1 MKKID
6 DLKLQMY
13 VDNELSK
20 EESIE
25 VENYLKIDN
34 EARSLVENYKKI
46 NHLISS
52 TYSQIK
58 SDDLPKRT
66 LDLLMDEKPSF
77 FNKLFNYEVKLFPTL
92 GSVAALAIV
101 AIMGINVF
109 KIDNN
114 PTNPTNLMSENSRH
128 VVLNELQ
135 NILKD
140 SEDNLSG
147 IVSFKNKNIE
157 PSFLNKL
164 FNYEV
169 KLFPTLGSVA
179 ALAIVAIMGINVF
192 KIDNNPTNPT
202 NLMSENS
209 RHVVLNELQNILKDS
224 EDNLSGIV
232 SFKNKN
238 IEYKEVKSYL
248 DARGRPCKDIKFENF
263 SIKDAKIN
271 EATFVKLSSG
281 EWKVIKLEF
290 IKDSSV
296 GT

>member
-77 FNKLFNYEVKLFPTL
+77 LNKLFNYKVKLFPAL
-92 GSVAALAIV
+92 GSVAAFAIV
-101 AIMGINVF
+101 AVMGINVF

-114 PTNPTNLMSENSRH
+114 PINPTNLMSENNKH
-128 VVLNELQ
+128 VVLNQLQ
-135 NILKD
+135 DILKD

-147 IVSFKNKNIE
+147 IVSFK
-157 PSFLNKL
+157 S
-164 FNYEV
+164 
-169 KLFPTLGSVA
+169 
-179 ALAIVAIMGINVF
+179 
-192 KIDNNPTNPT
+192 
-202 NLMSENS
+202 
-209 RHVVLNELQNILKDS
+209 
-224 EDNLSGIV
+224 
-232 SFKNKN
+232 KN

-248 DARGRPCKDIKFENF
+248 DARGRRCKDIKFKNF

-290 IKDSSV
+290 IKDSSL
-296 GT
+296 GI

>member
-20 EESIE
+20 EESTE
-25 VENYLKIDN
+25 VENYLKINN

-66 LDLLMDEKPSF
+66 LDLLMNEKPSF
-77 FNKLFNYEVKLFPTL
+77 FNKLFNYEVKLFPAL
-92 GSVAALAIV
+92 GSVAAFAIV
-101 AIMGINVF
+101 AVMGINVF

-114 PTNPTNLMSENSRH
+114 PINPTNLMSENNKH
-128 VVLNELQ
+128 VVLNQLQ
-135 NILKD
+135 DILKN

-147 IVSFKNKNIE
+147 IVSFK
-157 PSFLNKL
+157 S
-164 FNYEV
+164 
-169 KLFPTLGSVA
+169 
-179 ALAIVAIMGINVF
+179 
-192 KIDNNPTNPT
+192 
-202 NLMSENS
+202 
-209 RHVVLNELQNILKDS
+209 
-224 EDNLSGIV
+224 
-232 SFKNKN
+232 KN

-248 DARGRPCKDIKFENF
+248 DARGRSCKDIKFKNF

-290 IKDSSV
+290 IKDSSL
-296 GT
+296 GI

>member
-20 EESIE
+20 EESTD
-25 VENYLKIDN
+25 VENYLKINN

-77 FNKLFNYEVKLFPTL
+77 FNKLFNFKVKLFPAL

-101 AIMGINVF
+101 AVMGINVF

-114 PTNPTNLMSENSRH
+114 QINPTNLMSENNKH

-135 NILKD
+135 EILKD

-147 IVSFKNKNIE
+147 IVSFK
-157 PSFLNKL
+157 S
-164 FNYEV
+164 
-169 KLFPTLGSVA
+169 
-179 ALAIVAIMGINVF
+179 
-192 KIDNNPTNPT
+192 
-202 NLMSENS
+202 
-209 RHVVLNELQNILKDS
+209 
-224 EDNLSGIV
+224 
-232 SFKNKN
+232 KN

-248 DARGRPCKDIKFENF
+248 DARGRSCKDIKFKNF

-290 IKDSSV
+290 IKDSSL
-296 GT
+296 GI

>member
-20 EESIE
+20 EESTE
-25 VENYLKIDN
+25 VENYLKINN

-77 FNKLFNYEVKLFPTL
+77 LNKLFNYKVKLFPAL
-92 GSVAALAIV
+92 GSVAAFAIV
-101 AIMGINVF
+101 AVMGINVF

-114 PTNPTNLMSENSRH
+114 PINPTNLMSENNKH
-128 VVLNELQ
+128 VVLNQLQ
-135 NILKD
+135 DILKH

-147 IVSFKNKNIE
+147 IVSFK
-157 PSFLNKL
+157 S
-164 FNYEV
+164 
-169 KLFPTLGSVA
+169 
-179 ALAIVAIMGINVF
+179 
-192 KIDNNPTNPT
+192 
-202 NLMSENS
+202 
-209 RHVVLNELQNILKDS
+209 
-224 EDNLSGIV
+224 
-232 SFKNKN
+232 KN

-248 DARGRPCKDIKFENF
+248 DARGRSCKDIKFKNF

-290 IKDSSV
+290 IKDSSL
-296 GT
+296 GI

>member
-66 LDLLMDEKPSF
+66 LDLLMNEKPSF
-77 FNKLFNYEVKLFPTL
+77 FNKLFNYEVKLFPAL
-92 GSVAALAIV
+92 GSVAAFAIV
-101 AIMGINVF
+101 AVMGINVF

-114 PTNPTNLMSENSRH
+114 PINPTNLMSENNKH
-128 VVLNELQ
+128 VVLNQLQ
-135 NILKD
+135 DILKN

-147 IVSFKNKNIE
+147 IVSFK
-157 PSFLNKL
+157 S
-164 FNYEV
+164 
-169 KLFPTLGSVA
+169 
-179 ALAIVAIMGINVF
+179 
-192 KIDNNPTNPT
+192 
-202 NLMSENS
+202 
-209 RHVVLNELQNILKDS
+209 
-224 EDNLSGIV
+224 
-232 SFKNKN
+232 KN

-248 DARGRPCKDIKFENF
+248 DARGRSCKDIKFKNF

-290 IKDSSV
+290 IKDSSL
-296 GT
+296 GI

>member
-77 FNKLFNYEVKLFPTL
+77 LNKLFNYKVKLFPAL
-92 GSVAALAIV
+92 GSVAAFAIV
-101 AIMGINVF
+101 AVMGINVF

-114 PTNPTNLMSENSRH
+114 PINPTNLMSENNKH
-128 VVLNELQ
+128 VVLNQLQ
-135 NILKD
+135 DILKD

-147 IVSFKNKNIE
+147 IVSFK
-157 PSFLNKL
+157 S
-164 FNYEV
+164 
-169 KLFPTLGSVA
+169 
-179 ALAIVAIMGINVF
+179 
-192 KIDNNPTNPT
+192 
-202 NLMSENS
+202 
-209 RHVVLNELQNILKDS
+209 
-224 EDNLSGIV
+224 
-232 SFKNKN
+232 KN

-248 DARGRPCKDIKFENF
+248 DARGRSCKDIKFKNF

-290 IKDSSV
+290 IKDSSL
-296 GT
+296 GI

>member
-20 EESIE
+20 EESTE
-25 VENYLKIDN
+25 VENYLKINN

-77 FNKLFNYEVKLFPTL
+77 FNKLFNFKVKLFPAL

-101 AIMGINVF
+101 AVMGINVF

-114 PTNPTNLMSENSRH
+114 QINPTNLMSENNKH

-135 NILKD
+135 EILKD

-147 IVSFKNKNIE
+147 IVSFK
-157 PSFLNKL
+157 S
-164 FNYEV
+164 
-169 KLFPTLGSVA
+169 
-179 ALAIVAIMGINVF
+179 
-192 KIDNNPTNPT
+192 
-202 NLMSENS
+202 
-209 RHVVLNELQNILKDS
+209 
-224 EDNLSGIV
+224 
-232 SFKNKN
+232 KN

-248 DARGRPCKDIKFENF
+248 DARGRSCKDIKFKNF

-290 IKDSSV
+290 IKDSSL
-296 GT
+296 GI

>member
-77 FNKLFNYEVKLFPTL
+77 
-92 GSVAALAIV
+92 
-101 AIMGINVF
+101 
-109 KIDNN
+109 
-114 PTNPTNLMSENSRH
+114 
-128 VVLNELQ
+128 
-135 NILKD
+135 
-140 SEDNLSG
+140 
-147 IVSFKNKNIE
+147 
-157 PSFLNKL
+157 LNKL

-179 ALAIVAIMGINVF
+179 ALAIVAVMGINIF
-192 KIDNNPTNPT
+192 KIDNNSINPT
-202 NLMSENS
+202 NLMSENNK
-209 RHVVLNELQNILKDS
+209 HVVLNELQDILKDS

-248 DARGRPCKDIKFENF
+248 DSRGRPCKDIKFENF

>member
-20 EESIE
+20 EESTE
-25 VENYLKIDN
+25 VENYLKINN

-101 AIMGINVF
+101 AVMGINIF

-114 PTNPTNLMSENSRH
+114 PINPTNLMSENNRH

-135 NILKD
+135 D
-140 SEDNLSG
+140 
-147 IVSFKNKNIE
+147 
-157 PSFLNKL
+157 
-164 FNYEV
+164 
-169 KLFPTLGSVA
+169 
-179 ALAIVAIMGINVF
+179 
-192 KIDNNPTNPT
+192 
-202 NLMSENS
+202 
-209 RHVVLNELQNILKDS
+209 ILKDS

>member
-20 EESIE
+20 EESTE
-25 VENYLKIDN
+25 VENYLKINN

-66 LDLLMDEKPSF
+66 LDLLMNEK
-77 FNKLFNYEVKLFPTL
+77 
-92 GSVAALAIV
+92 
-101 AIMGINVF
+101 
-109 KIDNN
+109 
-114 PTNPTNLMSENSRH
+114 
-128 VVLNELQ
+128 
-135 NILKD
+135 
-140 SEDNLSG
+140 
-147 IVSFKNKNIE
+147 

-169 KLFPTLGSVA
+169 KLFPVLGSVA
-179 ALAIVAIMGINVF
+179 AFAIVAVMGINVF
-192 KIDNNPTNPT
+192 KIDNNPINPT
-202 NLMSENS
+202 NLMSENNK
-209 RHVVLNELQNILKDS
+209 HVVLNQLQDILKNS

-232 SFKNKN
+232 SFKSKN

-248 DARGRPCKDIKFENF
+248 DARGRSCKDIKFKNF

-290 IKDSSV
+290 IKDSSL
-296 GT
+296 GI

>member
-20 EESIE
+20 EESTE
-25 VENYLKIDN
+25 VENYLKINN

-77 FNKLFNYEVKLFPTL
+77 FNKLFNFKVKLFPAL

-101 AIMGINVF
+101 AVMGINVF

-114 PTNPTNLMSENSRH
+114 QINPTNLMSENNKH

-135 NILKD
+135 EILKD

-147 IVSFKNKNIE
+147 IVSFKSKNIE
-157 PSFLNKL
+157 C
-164 FNYEV
+164 
-169 KLFPTLGSVA
+169 
-179 ALAIVAIMGINVF
+179 
-192 KIDNNPTNPT
+192 
-202 NLMSENS
+202 
-209 RHVVLNELQNILKDS
+209 
-224 EDNLSGIV
+224 
-232 SFKNKN
+232 
-238 IEYKEVKSYL
+238 KEVKSYL

-290 IKDSSV
+290 IKDSSL
-296 GT
+296 GI

>member
-77 FNKLFNYEVKLFPTL
+77 LNKLFNYEVKLFPAL
-92 GSVAALAIV
+92 GSVAAFAIV
-101 AIMGINVF
+101 AVMGINVF

-114 PTNPTNLMSENSRH
+114 PINPTNLMSENNKH
-128 VVLNELQ
+128 VVLNQLQ
-135 NILKD
+135 DLLKD

-147 IVSFKNKNIE
+147 IVSFK
-157 PSFLNKL
+157 S
-164 FNYEV
+164 
-169 KLFPTLGSVA
+169 
-179 ALAIVAIMGINVF
+179 
-192 KIDNNPTNPT
+192 
-202 NLMSENS
+202 
-209 RHVVLNELQNILKDS
+209 
-224 EDNLSGIV
+224 
-232 SFKNKN
+232 KN

-248 DARGRPCKDIKFENF
+248 DARGRPCKDI
-263 SIKDAKIN
+263 SLKILVLKMLKSMKQHSLN
-271 EATFVKLSSG
+271 
-281 EWKVIKLEF
+281 
-290 IKDSSV
+290 
-296 GT
+296 

>member
-77 FNKLFNYEVKLFPTL
+77 LNKLFNYKVKLFPAL
-92 GSVAALAIV
+92 GSVAAFAIV
-101 AIMGINVF
+101 AVMGINVF

-114 PTNPTNLMSENSRH
+114 PINPTNLMSENNKH

-135 NILKD
+135 EILKD

-147 IVSFKNKNIE
+147 IVSFK
-157 PSFLNKL
+157 S
-164 FNYEV
+164 
-169 KLFPTLGSVA
+169 
-179 ALAIVAIMGINVF
+179 
-192 KIDNNPTNPT
+192 
-202 NLMSENS
+202 
-209 RHVVLNELQNILKDS
+209 
-224 EDNLSGIV
+224 
-232 SFKNKN
+232 KN

-248 DARGRPCKDIKFENF
+248 DARGRSCKDIKFKNF

>member
-101 AIMGINVF
+101 AVMGINIF

-114 PTNPTNLMSENSRH
+114 LINPTNLMSENNRH

-135 NILKD
+135 D
-140 SEDNLSG
+140 
-147 IVSFKNKNIE
+147 
-157 PSFLNKL
+157 
-164 FNYEV
+164 
-169 KLFPTLGSVA
+169 
-179 ALAIVAIMGINVF
+179 
-192 KIDNNPTNPT
+192 
-202 NLMSENS
+202 
-209 RHVVLNELQNILKDS
+209 ILKDS

-248 DARGRPCKDIKFENF
+248 DSRGRPCKDIKFENF

>member
-77 FNKLFNYEVKLFPTL
+77 LNKLFNYKVKLFPAL
-92 GSVAALAIV
+92 GSVAAFAIV
-101 AIMGINVF
+101 AVMGINVF

-114 PTNPTNLMSENSRH
+114 PINPTNLMSENNKH
-128 VVLNELQ
+128 VVLNQLQ
-135 NILKD
+135 DILKN

-147 IVSFKNKNIE
+147 IVSFK
-157 PSFLNKL
+157 S
-164 FNYEV
+164 
-169 KLFPTLGSVA
+169 
-179 ALAIVAIMGINVF
+179 
-192 KIDNNPTNPT
+192 
-202 NLMSENS
+202 
-209 RHVVLNELQNILKDS
+209 
-224 EDNLSGIV
+224 
-232 SFKNKN
+232 KN

-248 DARGRPCKDIKFENF
+248 DARGRSCKDIKFKNF

-290 IKDSSV
+290 IKDSSL
-296 GT
+296 GI

>member
-66 LDLLMDEKPSF
+66 LDLLMNEKPSF
-77 FNKLFNYEVKLFPTL
+77 FNKLFNYEVKLFPAL
-92 GSVAALAIV
+92 GSAAAFAIV
-101 AIMGINVF
+101 AVMGINVF

-114 PTNPTNLMSENSRH
+114 PINPTNLMSENNKH
-128 VVLNELQ
+128 VVLNQLQ
-135 NILKD
+135 DILKD

-147 IVSFKNKNIE
+147 IVSFK
-157 PSFLNKL
+157 S
-164 FNYEV
+164 
-169 KLFPTLGSVA
+169 
-179 ALAIVAIMGINVF
+179 
-192 KIDNNPTNPT
+192 
-202 NLMSENS
+202 
-209 RHVVLNELQNILKDS
+209 
-224 EDNLSGIV
+224 
-232 SFKNKN
+232 KN

-248 DARGRPCKDIKFENF
+248 DARGRSCKDIKFKNF

-290 IKDSSV
+290 IKDSSL
-296 GT
+296 GI

>member
-58 SDDLPKRT
+58 SDNLPKRT

-77 FNKLFNYEVKLFPTL
+77 LNKLFNYKVKLFPAL
-92 GSVAALAIV
+92 GSVAAFAIV
-101 AIMGINVF
+101 AVMGIHVF

-114 PTNPTNLMSENSRH
+114 PINPTNLMSENNKH
-128 VVLNELQ
+128 VVLNQLQ
-135 NILKD
+135 DILKD

-147 IVSFKNKNIE
+147 IVSFK
-157 PSFLNKL
+157 S
-164 FNYEV
+164 
-169 KLFPTLGSVA
+169 
-179 ALAIVAIMGINVF
+179 
-192 KIDNNPTNPT
+192 
-202 NLMSENS
+202 
-209 RHVVLNELQNILKDS
+209 
-224 EDNLSGIV
+224 
-232 SFKNKN
+232 KN

-248 DARGRPCKDIKFENF
+248 DARGRSCKDIKFKNF

-290 IKDSSV
+290 IKDSSL
-296 GT
+296 GI

>member
-20 EESIE
+20 EESTE
-25 VENYLKIDN
+25 VENYLKINN

-77 FNKLFNYEVKLFPTL
+77 FNKLFNFKVKLFPAL

-101 AIMGINVF
+101 AVMGINVF

-114 PTNPTNLMSENSRH
+114 PINPTNLMSENNKH
-128 VVLNELQ
+128 VVLNQLQ
-135 NILKD
+135 DILKN

-147 IVSFKNKNIE
+147 IVSFK
-157 PSFLNKL
+157 S
-164 FNYEV
+164 
-169 KLFPTLGSVA
+169 
-179 ALAIVAIMGINVF
+179 
-192 KIDNNPTNPT
+192 
-202 NLMSENS
+202 
-209 RHVVLNELQNILKDS
+209 
-224 EDNLSGIV
+224 
-232 SFKNKN
+232 KN

-248 DARGRPCKDIKFENF
+248 DARGRSCKDIKFKNF

-290 IKDSSV
+290 IKDSSL
-296 GT
+296 GI

>member
-20 EESIE
+20 EESTE
-25 VENYLKIDN
+25 VENYLKINN

-66 LDLLMDEKPSF
+66 LDLLMNEKPSF
-77 FNKLFNYEVKLFPTL
+77 FNKLFNYEVKLFPAL

-101 AIMGINVF
+101 AVMGINVF

-114 PTNPTNLMSENSRH
+114 PINPTNLMSENNKH
-128 VVLNELQ
+128 VVLNQLQ
-135 NILKD
+135 DILKN

-147 IVSFKNKNIE
+147 IVSFK
-157 PSFLNKL
+157 S
-164 FNYEV
+164 
-169 KLFPTLGSVA
+169 
-179 ALAIVAIMGINVF
+179 
-192 KIDNNPTNPT
+192 
-202 NLMSENS
+202 
-209 RHVVLNELQNILKDS
+209 
-224 EDNLSGIV
+224 
-232 SFKNKN
+232 KN

-248 DARGRPCKDIKFENF
+248 DARGRSCKDIKFKNF

-290 IKDSSV
+290 IKDSSL
-296 GT
+296 GI

>member
-25 VENYLKIDN
+25 VENYLKINN

-77 FNKLFNYEVKLFPTL
+77 FNKLFNFKVKLFPAL

-101 AIMGINVF
+101 AVMGINVF

-114 PTNPTNLMSENSRH
+114 QINPTNLMSENNKH

-135 NILKD
+135 EILKD

-147 IVSFKNKNIE
+147 IVSFK
-157 PSFLNKL
+157 S
-164 FNYEV
+164 
-169 KLFPTLGSVA
+169 
-179 ALAIVAIMGINVF
+179 
-192 KIDNNPTNPT
+192 
-202 NLMSENS
+202 
-209 RHVVLNELQNILKDS
+209 
-224 EDNLSGIV
+224 
-232 SFKNKN
+232 KN

-248 DARGRPCKDIKFENF
+248 DARGRSCKDIKFKNF

-290 IKDSSV
+290 IKDSSL
-296 GT
+296 GI

>member
-20 EESIE
+20 EEIIE

-77 FNKLFNYEVKLFPTL
+77 LNKLFNYKVKLFPAL
-92 GSVAALAIV
+92 GSVAAFAIV
-101 AIMGINVF
+101 AVMGINVF

-114 PTNPTNLMSENSRH
+114 PINPTNLMSENNKH
-128 VVLNELQ
+128 VVLNQLQ
-135 NILKD
+135 DILKN

-147 IVSFKNKNIE
+147 IVSFK
-157 PSFLNKL
+157 S
-164 FNYEV
+164 
-169 KLFPTLGSVA
+169 
-179 ALAIVAIMGINVF
+179 
-192 KIDNNPTNPT
+192 
-202 NLMSENS
+202 
-209 RHVVLNELQNILKDS
+209 
-224 EDNLSGIV
+224 
-232 SFKNKN
+232 KN

-248 DARGRPCKDIKFENF
+248 DARGRSCKDIKFKNF

-290 IKDSSV
+290 IKDSSL
-296 GT
+296 GI

>member
-58 SDDLPKRT
+58 SDDLPKKT
-66 LDLLMDEKPSF
+66 LDLLMDEK
-77 FNKLFNYEVKLFPTL
+77 
-92 GSVAALAIV
+92 
-101 AIMGINVF
+101 
-109 KIDNN
+109 
-114 PTNPTNLMSENSRH
+114 
-128 VVLNELQ
+128 
-135 NILKD
+135 
-140 SEDNLSG
+140 
-147 IVSFKNKNIE
+147 

-179 ALAIVAIMGINVF
+179 ALAIVAVMGINIF
-192 KIDNNPTNPT
+192 KIDNNSINPT
-202 NLMSENS
+202 NLMSENNK
-209 RHVVLNELQNILKDS
+209 HVVLNELQDILKDS

-248 DARGRPCKDIKFENF
+248 DSRGRPCKDIKFENF

-290 IKDSSV
+290 IKDSSL
-296 GT
+296 GI

>member
-20 EESIE
+20 EESTE

-101 AIMGINVF
+101 AVMGINIF

-114 PTNPTNLMSENSRH
+114 SINPTNLMSENNKH

-135 NILKD
+135 D
-140 SEDNLSG
+140 
-147 IVSFKNKNIE
+147 
-157 PSFLNKL
+157 
-164 FNYEV
+164 
-169 KLFPTLGSVA
+169 
-179 ALAIVAIMGINVF
+179 
-192 KIDNNPTNPT
+192 
-202 NLMSENS
+202 
-209 RHVVLNELQNILKDS
+209 ILKDS

-248 DARGRPCKDIKFENF
+248 DSRGRPCKDIKFENF